1 MPDDVVAIVN
11 TSPDIVDMLR
21 ISLER
26 AGIVVVS
33 AFTHSI
39 RDGEVDLEQFFRQH
53 DPRVVLYD
61 IAPPYDANWQ
71 FFQHLS
77 QRPFMKN
84 RVYVLTST
92 NERHVANLVGRDR
105 RVYEIVGRPFDL
117 DEIVQATR
125 EALRSRPSA

>member
-1 MPDDVVAIVN
+1 MADDVVAIVN

-21 ISLER
+21 MAFQR

-39 RDGEVDLEQFFRQH
+39 REGDVNLEHFIRQH
-53 DPRVVLYD
+53 DPRVIVYD

-77 QRPFMKN
+77 QLNFMKD

-92 NERHVANLVGRDR
+92 NTKHVASLVGRDR
-105 RVYEIVGRPFDL
+105 RIYEIVGRPIDI

-125 EALRSRPSA
+125 EALRSRHSA